1 MIEQSKLLECMEE
14 IKSIAMSQQ
23 GRLTQEEI
31 QKYLSDMEL
40 DKKQMEAVYQY
51 LAAGRIVIEGYESVP
66 REMVPAE
73 ENTGSITE
81 EKQEAGNRLEASD
94 EKTSDVISG
103 KKLTK
108 AQRNL
113 QIYQREVSA
122 LEGYTPEQKRELMKR
137 FLEGDSQIRNEIMQ
151 GYLDYVLEIAG
162 DYKKRNVLL
171 EEVIAEGNM
180 GLLNAMGVLEQGRE
194 SFLAEN
200 GQPDMER
207 IHSVIEME
215 IRQAMEMM
223 IDDMTEKKDWEDTIL
238 AKINLLHEA
247 AKYLAEEMG
256 RTATQEELS
265 EYTKI
270 PIEEIRDI
278 IDLSKDAKKVIM

>member
-23 GRLTQEEI
+23 GRLTREEI

-40 DKKQMEAVYQY
+40 DSKQMEAVCQY
-51 LAAGRIVIEGYESVP
+51 LAASQIVIEGYDPIPQETFGNKEAESAV
-66 REMVPAE
+66 
-73 ENTGSITE
+73 E
-81 EKQEAGNRLEASD
+81 EKQRENEKIQESDGKLED
-94 EKTSDVISG
+94 NVSG

-122 LEGYTPEQKRELMKR
+122 LVENTQEQERELMKR
-137 FLEGDSQIRNEIMQ
+137 FLEGDSQIRNEVVQ
-151 GYLDYVLEIAG
+151 GYLGYVLEIAG

-215 IRQAMEMM
+215 IRQAMEML

-278 IDLSKDAKKVIM
+278 TDLSKDAKKVIL

>member
-23 GRLTQEEI
+23 GRLTREEI

-40 DKKQMEAVYQY
+40 DRKQMEAVCQY
-51 LAAGRIVIEGYESVP
+51 LAASQIVIEGYDPIPQETFGNKEAESAV
-66 REMVPAE
+66 
-73 ENTGSITE
+73 E
-81 EKQEAGNRLEASD
+81 EKQRENEKIQESDGKLED
-94 EKTSDVISG
+94 NVSG

-122 LEGYTPEQKRELMKR
+122 LVENTQEQERELMKR
-137 FLEGDSQIRNEIMQ
+137 FLKGDSQIRNEVVQ
-151 GYLDYVLEIAG
+151 GYLGYVLEIAG

-171 EEVIAEGNM
+171 EEIIAEGNM

-215 IRQAMEMM
+215 IRQAMEML

-278 IDLSKDAKKVIM
+278 TDLSKDAKKVII

>member
-14 IKSIAMSQQ
+14 IKSIAVSQQ
-23 GRLTQEEI
+23 GRLTQGEI

-51 LAAGRIVIEGYESVP
+51 LAASQIVIEGYDSVP
-66 REMVPAE
+66 QETVVNQEAE
-73 ENTGSITE
+73 RAVE
-81 EKQEAGNRLEASD
+81 EKQRENEKLQKPDGKLEGNG
-94 EKTSDVISG
+94 SG

-113 QIYQREVSA
+113 QIYRCEVSA
-122 LEGYTPEQKRELMKR
+122 LVGNTQEQERELMKR
-137 FLEGDSQIRNEIMQ
+137 FLEGDSQIRNDVVQ
-151 GYLDYVLEIAG
+151 GYLGYVLEIAG

-278 IDLSKDAKKVIM
+278 TDLSKGAKKVII